1 MEHAEPF
8 VPIEKVADHF
18 SVSISTVRTW
28 IRTDNLPKD
37 SFLKIGNTHRFRL
50 SEVSDA
56 LMKEKDA
63 EKGA

>member
-18 SVSISTVRTW
+18 AVSISTVRTW

-37 SFLKIGNTHRFRL
+37 SFLKIGNTYRFRL

-56 LMKEKDA
+56 LMKAKDTEESA
-63 EKGA
+63 